1 VTSSEKLLDEISK
14 LKARASQREE
24 ERNQALALQGKAT
37 GQLEALTEKL
47 STEFG
52 TTDWDEA
59 AQMLEKLRT
68 DAQRAVQDAREAF
81 ENV

>member
-1 VTSSEKLLDEISK
+1 VTSSEKLLGEISK
-14 LKARASQREE
+14 LKAKAAQREE
-24 ERNQALALQGKAT
+24 ERSQALALQGKAT

-47 STEFG
+47 STDFG

-59 AQMLEKLRT
+59 RELYGQLCSDAEK
-68 DAQRAVQDAREAF
+68 AVQDAREAF